1 MKRSLIVLLALAPL
15 GCPEAPSDLAGSNAM
30 DPGAAGGLGDGG
42 QPLGPAIQM
51 PKDEPSITQES
62 LADDPDAVTLSGTL
76 VCENGGGP
84 FRIRLFV
91 PPPEEGGPAETEAVP
106 APPGPL
112 VLVEIAEPGPFS
124 LRAPKNAA
132 LKVLAYEDL
141 DKSGSATPDEAQ
153 FSTADRATV
162 DLTADVTGLTL
173 DCSKALPSPAPI
185 QAPMPGIEGAA
196 PPDDPEAA
204 PATEGPPAPPPG
216 PGNAPSAGDAPPAPP
231 PGDIAPGDVPPQE
244 TDPAGE

>member
-1 MKRSLIVLLALAPL
+1 MKRTLLALLALAPL
-15 GCPEAPSDLAGSNAM
+15 GCPEAPSDLAGGNAT
-30 DPGAAGGLGDGG
+30 DPGAAGGPGDGG

-51 PKDEPSITQES
+51 PKDEPSVSQES
-62 LADDPDAVTLSGTL
+62 LAEDPDAVTLSGTL

-91 PPPEEGGPAETEAVP
+91 PPPEEGGPADADAVP

-112 VLVEIAEPGPFS
+112 VLVEIAEPGPFTMK
-124 LRAPKNAA
+124 APKNAA

-162 DLTADVTGLTL
+162 DLTADVAGLTL

-196 PPDDPEAA
+196 PPDDSEAA
-204 PATEGPPAPPPG
+204 PATDGPPAPPPG
-216 PGNAPSAGDAPPAPP
+216 PGDGPAGAPPAGDAPPAPP
-231 PGDIAPGDVPPQE
+231 PGKEGAAEMNPE
-244 TDPAGE
+244 GE